1 MAIFAPIPN
10 DVKCG
15 DQMRAD
21 WASNVV
27 QNLRQIRGIPSG
39 GGFQSSGG
47 IAQLTR
53 RNDGIISSSQP
64 ESLFAHAVGGSVKVE
79 AGHILTR
86 W

>member
-1 MAIFAPIPN
+1 
-10 DVKCG
+10 
-15 DQMRAD
+15 MRAD